1 MLYYIEIKETLSVVK
16 EVEADNIEDAIY
28 RVESAYKNQEII
40 LDSENF
46 VGVEFI
52 NAS

>member
-1 MLYYIEIKETLSVVK
+1 MSYFVEVRETLSVIK

-28 RVESAYKNQEII
+28 RVEKAYKNQEII